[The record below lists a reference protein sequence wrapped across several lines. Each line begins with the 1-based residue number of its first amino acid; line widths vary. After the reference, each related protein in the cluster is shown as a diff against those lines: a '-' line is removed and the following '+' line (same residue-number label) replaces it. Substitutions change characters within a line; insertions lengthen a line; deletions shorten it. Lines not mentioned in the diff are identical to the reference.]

1 MDIKK
6 LISQEHFKMQR
17 KTLTTQEVADY
28 IGVHPDTIYTMVRE
42 KQIPHFRVRR
52 RIFFSIETINAW
64 MRDQEQ
70 KSLEAM

>member
-1 MDIKK
+1 
-6 LISQEHFKMQR
+6 MQR
-17 KTLTTQEVADY
+17 KTLTAQEVADY
-28 IGVHPDTIYTMVRE
+28 IGVHIDTIYTMVRE
-42 KQIPHFRVRR
+42 KQIPHFRIRR